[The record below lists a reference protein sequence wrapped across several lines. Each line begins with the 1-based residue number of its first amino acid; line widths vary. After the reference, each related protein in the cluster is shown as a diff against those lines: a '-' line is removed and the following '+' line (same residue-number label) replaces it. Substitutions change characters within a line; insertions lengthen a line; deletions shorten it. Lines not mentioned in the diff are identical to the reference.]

1 MYLCDFHLAYY
12 IILRHIIQI
21 VHILVKCLPVV
32 YYNTL
37 QMPTKVLKFSHN
49 EVEELK
55 MSLQAI
61 LNKQARDALPR
72 VSELINAATDF
83 ERNQMICA
91 TDWSILNSPIP
102 LDTMTEIDLL
112 ILDSTLVETFHQKGW
127 VK

>member
-1 MYLCDFHLAYY
+1 
-12 IILRHIIQI
+12 
-21 VHILVKCLPVV
+21 
-32 YYNTL
+32 
-37 QMPTKVLKFSHN
+37 
-49 EVEELK
+49 